1 MPMRL
6 SKGMWSFLCNR
17 RIISS
22 DRRIN
27 GDILVF
33 QSRGG
38 IVLSQKFRMSRL
50 FSRLFSLLRAHC
62 LRLQAVLTRWS
73 NAVSCSMLGDNAFSG
88 EVARVAAKE
97 VSTVHVHIQRRRQ
110 SHGRRK

>member
-50 FSRLFSLLRAHC
+50 FSPIVFS
-62 LRLQAVLTRWS
+62 
-73 NAVSCSMLGDNAFSG
+73 
-88 EVARVAAKE
+88 VARPLSAATGCPNSVVKRG
-97 VSTVHVHIQRRRQ
+97 VLLNA
-110 SHGRRK
+110 G